1 MNKKKHITSI
11 GGQAVIEGVMMKG
24 PDKVSMSVRL
34 PNGEIDNECW
44 DSKSKNKWYTKVPII
59 SGFFNF
65 ILMMILGYKC
75 LMKSAQKAEPVEP
88 IEDVVNFPKKESKL
102 ESVLG
107 KNVFYILMSLSTILG
122 LILSIFLFM
131 WVPSFLVKSL
141 EAVFNLPASIKS
153 LLEGIIKIIIFVS
166 YISLTSLMK
175 EMKTLYKYHGAE
187 HKSIACYEAGEELTV
202 ANVKKY
208 SRFHP
213 RCGTSFILIVLV
225 ISILIFS
232 AVSWTNILTRVFVK
246 LALMPV
252 VVGIS
257 YEVIKITAKH
267 ENKFTKIFVLP
278 GLWLQRITTNEPMDS
293 QIEVAINALK
303 HVIPENKDDDRW

>member
-1 MNKKKHITSI
+1 MGEKKHITSI

-24 PDKVSMSVRL
+24 PNKISMSVRV
-34 PNGEIDNECW
+34 PSGEIDNECW
-44 DSKSKNKWYTKVPII
+44 GNKSKNKWYTNVPII
-59 SGFFNF
+59 RGFFNF
-65 ILMMILGYKC
+65 ISMMVLGYKC
-75 LMKSAQKAEPVEP
+75 LMKSAQKAEPLEEIVH
-88 IEDVVNFPKKESKL
+88 ESKKKSNL
-102 ESVLG
+102 ESILG
-107 KNVFYILMSLSTILG
+107 ENIFNILMSISTVCG

-131 WVPSFLVKSL
+131 WVPSFLVKSS
-141 EAVFNLPASIKS
+141 EAFCYIPTSLKS
-153 LLEGIIKIIIFVS
+153 LLEGIVKIAIFVI

-175 EMKTLYKYHGAE
+175 EMQTLYKYHGAE

-202 ANVKKY
+202 ENVKKY

-232 AVSWTNILTRVFVK
+232 VVLWTNILTRVFIK

-252 VVGIS
+252 VVGVS
-257 YEVIKITAKH
+257 YEVIKVTAKY
-267 ENKFTKIFVLP
+267 ENKFTKIFVAP
-278 GLWLQRITTNEPMDS
+278 GLWLQRITTKEPMDS
-293 QIEVAINALK
+293 QIEVAIDALK

>member
-59 SGFFNF
+59 RGFFNF

-88 IEDVVNFPKKESKL
+88 IEDVVNVPKKESKL

-107 KNVFYILMSLSTILG
+107 KNVFNILMSLSTILG

-141 EAVFNLPASIKS
+141 EAVFNLPASVKS